1 MRAVSARARAGLIA
15 SGALLAALN
24 AGCPGLAALDVF
36 EGGPLTDPAAPL
48 LPHPRMIAT
57 PHTVFVAEEEVDLQV
72 ADVFGPVNVVS
83 ERRPVHLVTP
93 AGV

>member
-1 MRAVSARARAGLIA
+1 MRRVSARPCAGLIA
-15 SGALLAALN
+15 PGALLVALN
-24 AGCPGLAALDVF
+24 VF

-72 ADVFGPVNVVS
+72 ADVFGPVNAVA

>member
-15 SGALLAALN
+15 PEAL
-24 AGCPGLAALDVF
+24 LAALDVF
-36 EGGPLTDPAAPL
+36 EGGPLTEPAAPL

-72 ADVFGPVNVVS
+72 VDVFGPVNVVA